1 MTQTSLTEGELSAL
15 RLLSEGPQRNLG
27 DGAPANLCGRFWRLG
42 LARPDFL
49 GQVFRITPL
58 GRLALD
64 GLFVMPEGEAIAEIT
79 PETVRIAEAYLQTP
93 SVGIYGPVMTMPHL
107 LASVA
112 EHVGCDVSYIEMEEL
127 ECVLH
132 DSFSTCY
139 RCGGLWRE
147 DAPMHH
153 SAADDEY
160 FCDECTVS
168 VIDRSPSPA
177 IRALLDRQAASIAA
191 HRESQRRADIEALIE
206 VTKPPVV
213 RVEWGMGE

>member
-1 MTQTSLTEGELSAL
+1 MTQASLTEGELSAL
-15 RLLSEGPQRNLG
+15 RLLSEGPQRNLY
-27 DGAPANLCGRFWRLG
+27 DGETDPVGGRFVSLG
-42 LARPDFL
+42 LARADHMGERFH
-49 GQVFRITPL
+49 ITPL

-64 GLFVMPEGEAIAEIT
+64 GLFVLPEADTNPEIT
-79 PETVRIAEAYLQTP
+79 PETVRIAEAYQANIWDY
-93 SVGIYGPVMTMPHL
+93 SGPIRTMPQL
-107 LASVA
+107 LAAVA
-112 EHVGCDVSYIEMEEL
+112 EGAGVLAHFIAQDEL
-127 ECVLH
+127 ECSLH
-132 DSFSTCY
+132 DNFSTCY
-139 RCGGLWRE
+139 RCGGLYQEGAEW
-147 DAPMHH
+147 HH